1 MTQRGRRMQ
10 GIKTRTFSFHSVA
23 GKWQSSEAVWKH
35 SQRRYSLAVQ
45 FLSRYTTLIYRRS
58 VSRKTNE
65 AKSSVLKSQSTF
77 YINEYEPLHFA
88 SAIKPSI
95 IMCEPLPALCKSH
108 RSNIKPCF
116 HFLLQSCG
124 IIRGY
129 AIWRSLL
136 ITPVARQW
144 TRCYPHMLSQ
154 LLYLHCGLPLWNN
167 DFRNCA
173 LLMRGAYIRNT

>member
-1 MTQRGRRMQ
+1 MKQ
-10 GIKTRTFSFHSVA
+10 K
-23 GKWQSSEAVWKH
+23 KK
-35 SQRRYSLAVQ
+35 
-45 FLSRYTTLIYRRS
+45 
-58 VSRKTNE
+58 K
-65 AKSSVLKSQSTF
+65 KSSVLKSQSTF
-77 YINEYEPLHFA
+77 CINENEPLHFA

-116 HFLLQSCG
+116 HFLLQSYG

-167 DFRNCA
+167 DFRIVHFWWGERISETHNCLIFSVRQMQWRVKVLKKTA
-173 LLMRGAYIRNT
+173 NIYV